1 MNEDILKGQWSQ
13 LKGRVRQEWGRF
25 TNDDVAR
32 INGDR
37 EVLLGRLQELYG
49 RTREEAEEEVEQFL
63 SAEPRPRAS
72 R

>member
-1 MNEDILKGQWSQ
+1 MNDDILKGQWTQ

-32 INGDR
+32 IDGDR
-37 EVLLGRLQELYG
+37 EILLGRLQELYG
-49 RTREEAEEEVEQFL
+49 RTREEAEEELEQFL

>member
-32 INGDR
+32 IDGDR
-37 EVLLGRLQELYG
+37 EILLGRLQELYG
-49 RTREEAEEEVEQFL
+49 RTREEAEEELEQFL
-63 SAEPRPRAS
+63 SAEPRPRTS

>member
-32 INGDR
+32 IDGDR
-37 EVLLGRLQELYG
+37 EILLGRLQELYG
-49 RTREEAEEEVEQFL
+49 RTREEAEEELEQFL

>member
-32 INGDR
+32 IDGDR
-37 EVLLGRLQELYG
+37 EILLGRLQELYG
-49 RTREEAEEEVEQFL
+49 RTREEAEEELEQFL
-63 SAEPRPRAS
+63 SAEPRPRS

>member
-32 INGDR
+32 IDGDR
-37 EVLLGRLQELYG
+37 EILLGRLQELYG
-49 RTREEAEEEVEQFL
+49 RTREEAEEELVQFL
-63 SAEPRPRAS
+63 SAEPRPRTS

>member
-32 INGDR
+32 IDGDR
-37 EVLLGRLQELYG
+37 EILLGRLQELYG
-49 RTREEAEEEVEQFL
+49 RTREKAEEELEQFL

>member
-1 MNEDILKGQWSQ
+1 MNEDILKGEWSQ

-37 EVLLGRLQELYG
+37 EILLGRLQELYG
-49 RTREEAEEEVEQFL
+49 RTREEAEEELEQFL

>member
-1 MNEDILKGQWSQ
+1 MNEDIFKGQWSQ

-32 INGDR
+32 IDGDR

>member
-1 MNEDILKGQWSQ
+1 MNEDIFKGQWSQ

-32 INGDR
+32 IDGDR

-49 RTREEAEEEVEQFL
+49 RTREEAEEELEQFL

>member
-13 LKGRVRQEWGRF
+13 FKGRVRQEWGRF

-32 INGDR
+32 IDGDR
-37 EVLLGRLQELYG
+37 EILLGRLQELYG
-49 RTREEAEEEVEQFL
+49 RTREEAEEELEQFL

>member
-32 INGDR
+32 IDGDR

-49 RTREEAEEEVEQFL
+49 RTREEAEEELKQFL

>member
-1 MNEDILKGQWSQ
+1 MNEDILKGHWSQ

-32 INGDR
+32 IDGDR
-37 EVLLGRLQELYG
+37 EILLGRLQELYG
-49 RTREEAEEEVEQFL
+49 RTREEAEEELEQFL

>member
-13 LKGRVRQEWGRF
+13 LKGRVRQEWGRL

-32 INGDR
+32 IDGDR
-37 EVLLGRLQELYG
+37 EILLGRLQELYG
-49 RTREEAEEEVEQFL
+49 RTREEAEEELEQFL

>member
-1 MNEDILKGQWSQ
+1 MNEDILKGQWTQ
-13 LKGRVRQEWGRF
+13 LQGRVRQEWGRF

-37 EVLLGRLQELYG
+37 EILLGRLQELYG
-49 RTREEAEEEVEQFL
+49 RTREEAEEELEQFL

>member
-25 TNDDVAR
+25 SNDDVAR
-32 INGDR
+32 IDGDR
-37 EVLLGRLQELYG
+37 EILLGRLQELYG
-49 RTREEAEEEVEQFL
+49 RTREEAEEELEQFL

>member
-32 INGDR
+32 IDGDR

-49 RTREEAEEEVEQFL
+49 RTREEAVEELEQFL

>member
-32 INGDR
+32 IDGDR
-37 EVLLGRLQELYG
+37 EILLGRL
-49 RTREEAEEEVEQFL
+49 
-63 SAEPRPRAS
+63 
-72 R
+72 

>member
-32 INGDR
+32 IEGDR
-37 EVLLGRLQELYG
+37 EILLGRLQELYG
-49 RTREEAEEEVEQFL
+49 RTREEAEEELEQFL

>member
-13 LKGRVRQEWGRF
+13 FKGRVRQEWGRF

-32 INGDR
+32 IDGDR

>member
-1 MNEDILKGQWSQ
+1 MNEDILKGQWTQ

-32 INGDR
+32 IDGDR

-49 RTREEAEEEVEQFL
+49 RTREEAEEELEQFL

>member
-1 MNEDILKGQWSQ
+1 MNEDILKGEWSQ

-37 EVLLGRLQELYG
+37 EILLGRLQELYG
-49 RTREEAEEEVEQFL
+49 RTREEAEEELEQFL
-63 SAEPRPRAS
+63 SAEPRPRS

>member
-1 MNEDILKGQWSQ
+1 MNEDILKGQWTQ

-32 INGDR
+32 IDGNR
-37 EVLLGRLQELYG
+37 EILLGRLQELYG

>member
-1 MNEDILKGQWSQ
+1 MNEDILKGEWSQ

-32 INGDR
+32 IDGDR
-37 EVLLGRLQELYG
+37 EILLGRLQELYG
-49 RTREEAEEEVEQFL
+49 RTREEAEEELEQFL

>member
-32 INGDR
+32 IDGDR
-37 EVLLGRLQELYG
+37 EVLLGRLRELYG
-49 RTREEAEEEVEQFL
+49 RTREEAEEELEQFL

>member
-13 LKGRVRQEWGRF
+13 LAGRVRQEWGRF

-37 EVLLGRLQELYG
+37 EILLGRLQELYG
-49 RTREEAEEEVEQFL
+49 RTREEAEEELEQFL

>member
-1 MNEDILKGQWSQ
+1 MNEDILRGQWSQ

-32 INGDR
+32 IDGDR

-49 RTREEAEEEVEQFL
+49 RTREEAEEELEQFL

>member
-32 INGDR
+32 IDGDR

-49 RTREEAEEEVEQFL
+49 RTREEAEEELEQFL
-63 SAEPRPRAS
+63 SAEPRPRVS

>member
-32 INGDR
+32 IDGDR
-37 EVLLGRLQELYG
+37 EVLLGKLQELYG
-49 RTREEAEEEVEQFL
+49 RTREEAEEELEQFL

>member
-32 INGDR
+32 IDGDR

>member
-25 TNDDVAR
+25 SNDDVAR
-32 INGDR
+32 IDGDR

>member
-1 MNEDILKGQWSQ
+1 MNTDILKGQWTQ

-32 INGDR
+32 IDGDR
-37 EVLLGRLQELYG
+37 EILLGRLQELYG
-49 RTREEAEEEVEQFL
+49 RTREEAEEELEQFL

>member
-32 INGDR
+32 IDGDR
-37 EVLLGRLQELYG
+37 DVLLGRLQELYG
-49 RTREEAEEEVEQFL
+49 RTREEAEEELEQFL

>member
-1 MNEDILKGQWSQ
+1 MNEDILKGQWTQ

-25 TNDDVAR
+25 SNDDVAR

-37 EVLLGRLQELYG
+37 EILLGRLQELYG
-49 RTREEAEEEVEQFL
+49 RTREEAEEELEQFL

>member
-1 MNEDILKGQWSQ
+1 MNEDILKGQWTQ

-32 INGDR
+32 IDGDR
-37 EVLLGRLQELYG
+37 EILLGRLQELYG
-49 RTREEAEEEVEQFL
+49 RTREEAEEELEQFL

>member
-1 MNEDILKGQWSQ
+1 MNDDILKGQWTQ
-13 LKGRVRQEWGRF
+13 FKGRVRQEWGRL

-32 INGDR
+32 IDGDR
-37 EVLLGRLQELYG
+37 EILLGRLQELYG
-49 RTREEAEEEVEQFL
+49 RTREEAEEELEQFL

>member
-1 MNEDILKGQWSQ
+1 MNEDIFKGQWSQ

-32 INGDR
+32 IDGDR
-37 EVLLGRLQELYG
+37 EVLLGKLQELYG
-49 RTREEAEEEVEQFL
+49 RTREEAEEELEQFL

>member
-32 INGDR
+32 IDGDR

-49 RTREEAEEEVEQFL
+49 RTREEAEEELEQFL

-72 R
+72 S